1 MSPQRTAATT
11 RRVLTQ
17 LRHEPPT
24 LIQIVIGPC
33 LLLTLFR
40 LIFAHHKTAFDQIGA
55 PLLAI
60 FPLVTIY
67 QATSVA
73 LLRERISGTLERL
86 MTTPLVRLELL
97 FGYAGAFALTAVVQ
111 AAVAS
116 AVILGPLGLSV
127 AGSDLLLVLV
137 AVSIGLLGTGL
148 GLLVSSVVRSELQ
161 VTQSMVLIVIPQVLL
176 SGLIEPR
183 QTMPVGLHDLSDVLP
198 LSYAVDAMQQISAG
212 ASWSGAVTRD
222 VGVILGFTVA
232 ALAGGALTLRRRT
245 R

>member
-1 MSPQRTAATT
+1 MSPHRTAATT

-40 LIFAHHKTAFDQIGA
+40 LIFAHRKTAFDQIGA

-60 FPLVTIY
+60 FPLITIY

-86 MTTPLVRLELL
+86 MTTPLGRLELL
-97 FGYAGAFALTAVVQ
+97 FGYAGAFALTAVAQ

-116 AVILGPLGLSV
+116 AVILGLLGLSV
-127 AGSDLLLVLV
+127 AGSYLLLVLV

-161 VTQSMVLIVIPQVLL
+161 VTQSMVLIVIPQILL

-198 LSYAVDAMQQISAG
+198 LSYAVDAMHHLTRQASAG
-212 ASWSGAVTRD
+212 AAMIGD
-222 VGVILGFTVA
+222 LFIILGFAVA
-232 ALAGGALTLRRRT
+232 ALVAGAASLRRQT
-245 R
+245 G

>member
-60 FPLVTIY
+60 FPQVTIY

-127 AGSDLLLVLV
+127 AGSDLL
-137 AVSIGLLGTGL
+137 
-148 GLLVSSVVRSELQ
+148 
-161 VTQSMVLIVIPQVLL
+161 
-176 SGLIEPR
+176 
-183 QTMPVGLHDLSDVLP
+183 
-198 LSYAVDAMQQISAG
+198 
-212 ASWSGAVTRD
+212 
-222 VGVILGFTVA
+222 
-232 ALAGGALTLRRRT
+232 
-245 R
+245 